1 MTTKTLEQM
10 SSATKTL
17 HLFEAYGVEMEY
29 MIVDRDTLQVKPI
42 SDKLIYDE
50 VGAYVSDVEFG
61 EMAWSNELV
70 LHVIELK
77 TQVPAASL
85 QGLEYPF
92 QEQVMHI
99 NQLLEKHNAMLL
111 PTGAH
116 PLMNP
121 FTETQLWPHEHNA
134 IYEAYNRIFDCKG
147 HGWANLQ
154 STHLN
159 LPFGN
164 DEEFGKLHAAIRMV
178 LPLIPAIAA
187 SSPVLDGKISGLL
200 DTRLEVY
207 RHNQDKI
214 PAIAGKIVPE
224 AVFSKKAYEEQIL
237 QKMYDAVAPYD
248 PDGELQEEFLNSRGA
263 IARFERNAIEIRLI
277 DIQESP
283 LADLA
288 VLQAIVAVVQALV
301 SERWVSLD
309 ELKKW
314 DEDRLSNLLLR
325 VIECGQE
332 AIITETGFTD
342 NFGFKCDD
350 NCTVGELWKHLVA
363 ETMNLDEQPDI
374 AYALNVIL
382 SRGCLSKRILDAL
395 GERPT
400 ESTIK
405 HVYTSLAHCLQR
417 GEIFIPEKPC

>member
-1 MTTKTLEQM
+1 MG
-10 SSATKTL
+10 SAAKTL

-29 MIVDRDTLQVKPI
+29 MIVDRDTLRVKPI

-61 EMAWSNELV
+61 EIAWSNELV

-77 TQVPAASL
+77 TQEPASSL
-85 QGLEYPF
+85 LGLEHSF
-92 QEQVMHI
+92 QQHVRHI

-121 FTETQLWPHEHNA
+121 HEETRLWLHEHNVV
-134 IYEAYNRIFDCKG
+134 YEAYNRIFDCRG

-178 LPLIPAIAA
+178 LPLIPALAA
-187 SSPVLDGKISGLL
+187 SSPILDGKVSGLL

-207 RHNQDKI
+207 RHNQHKI
-214 PAIAGKIVPE
+214 PAIAGKVVPE
-224 AVFSKKAYEEQIL
+224 AVFTKQDYEKQIL
-237 QKMYDAVAPYD
+237 QKMYSAVAPYD
-248 PDGELQEEFLNSRGA
+248 AEGVLQEEFLNSRGA
-263 IARFERNAIEIRLI
+263 IARFDRNAIEIRLI

-288 VLQAIVAVVQALV
+288 VLQAVVAVMQALA
-301 SERWVSLD
+301 SERWVNIE

-314 DEDRLSNLLLR
+314 DEHKLSDLLLR
-325 VIECGQE
+325 VIRSGQE
-332 AIITETGFTD
+332 TIITDQEF
-342 NFGFKCDD
+342 NRCFGFECLE
-350 NCTVGELWKHLVA
+350 NCTVGELWKHLVQ
-363 ETMNLDEQPDI
+363 ETLELEDQPDV

-382 SRGCLSKRILDAL
+382 SRGCLAKRILDAL
-395 GERPT
+395 GENPS
-400 ESTIK
+400 EAAIK
-405 HVYTSLAHCLQR
+405 NVYAGLARCLQQ
-417 GEIFIPEKPC
+417 GDVFIPEKPC

>member
-42 SDKLIYDE
+42 TDKLIYDE
-50 VGAYVSDVEFG
+50 VGAFVSDVEFG

-70 LHVIELK
+70 LHVVELK
-77 TQVPAASL
+77 TQVPTSSL
-85 QGLEYPF
+85 KGLEYPF

-99 NQLLEKHNAMLL
+99 NQLLGKHNAMLM

-121 FTETQLWPHEHNA
+121 FTDTQLWPHEHNA

-178 LPLIPAIAA
+178 LPLIPALAA
-187 SSPVLDGKISGLL
+187 SSPMLDGKISGML

-224 AVFSKKAYEEQIL
+224 AVFSKQAYEEQIL

-248 PDGELQEEFLNSRGA
+248 PEGVLQEEFLNSRGA
-263 IARFERNAIEIRLI
+263 IARFERNAIEIRII

-288 VLQAIVAVVQALV
+288 VLQAVVAVVQALA

-309 ELKKW
+309 ELKQW
-314 DEDRLSNLLLR
+314 DEDRLSKLLLR
-325 VIECGQE
+325 VIESGQE
-332 AIITETGFTD
+332 TIITEPGFIAC
-342 NFGFKCDD
+342 FGFKCDD

-382 SRGCLSKRILDAL
+382 SRGCLSKRILEAL
-395 GERPT
+395 GEDPS

-405 HVYTSLAHCLQR
+405 HVYTSLAHCLQK
-417 GEIFIPEKPC
+417 GDVFIPEKPC